1 MIVYHGLTA
10 HKGGSTSKNIFK
22 KAARLFNHLA
32 CSDVPYGKIGVAVSG
47 DITDIFYSD
56 CDSFVENGV
65 RKSNATHLKSSSL
78 DEAMEKRIAAKSGGY
93 SVTEYC
99 EIFCKVREISH
110 IWIKQGANAELNRI
124 AALGV
129 PVRIEV

>member
-22 KAARLFNHLA
+22 KATRLFNHLA